1 MQDACEVTITELPPE
16 LLFDDVNGC
25 RIRQVTRTE
34 LVLPVT
40 MSVVKSD
47 DVESFID
54 ESMDTCCLSY
64 GDYNDEF
71 VGSCARIVLDSNSE
85 LSFREDD
92 NSCFIVSE
100 T

>member
-1 MQDACEVTITELPPE
+1 
-16 LLFDDVNGC
+16 
-25 RIRQVTRTE
+25 
-34 LVLPVT
+34 

-54 ESMDTCCLSY
+54 ESMDTCCLAY
-64 GDYNDEF
+64 GDDNDEF
-71 VGSCARIVLDSNSE
+71 EGSCSRIVLDTNSE